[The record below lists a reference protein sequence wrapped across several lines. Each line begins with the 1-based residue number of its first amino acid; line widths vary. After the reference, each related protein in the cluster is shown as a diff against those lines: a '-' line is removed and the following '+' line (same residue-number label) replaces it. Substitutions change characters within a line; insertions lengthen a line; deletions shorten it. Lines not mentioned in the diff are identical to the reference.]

1 MSMLLLVLLL
11 LLFFICSD
19 VDKRA
24 LRVSTASNIACWD
37 VFFGLGHQAP
47 RSPMLGESKDLFV
60 SLRVRNLHIECTDG
74 HRTAI

>member
-37 VFFGLGHQAP
+37 VGLGHQAP

-60 SLRVRNLHIECTDG
+60 SLRVRNLRIECTDG